1 MRAEHAKVPQPRPE
15 MGEGRG
21 GSAFAFQHR
30 IFQPVQLQREE
41 DQMTADRGRAFLHGL
56 IKTTIRRVFRIA
68 AEDQLGIGHDAA
80 QDFLNRLI
88 LGNRRRQVIA

>member
-1 MRAEHAKVPQPRPE
+1 MRAEHAKVAQPRPE

-30 IFQPVQLQREE
+30 IFQPVQFQREE
-41 DQMTADRGRAFLHGL
+41 DQMAADRGRAFLHGL

-88 LGNRRRQVIA
+88 FSNRRRQVIA